1 MRQCDFFTV
10 ILYTSIDQHAK
21 VLACLE
27 IFDRTRSDFLAIGEI
42 NQSRSAYTLRTIDLR
57 N

>member
-27 IFDRTRSDFLAIGEI
+27 IFDRTRSNFLAISQI
-42 NQSRSAYTLRTIDLR
+42 NQSRSAYTLRTIDLS